1 MAHHTHDR
9 RSIAARSS
17 PFFQGVSRFLARIG
31 VSPNAISVSSVF
43 FAVGA
48 SVGLILTAQSPNNR
62 LLWLTIAM
70 CIPLRLIANMLD
82 GMVAVDSGK
91 LSNVGELFNEVPD
104 RVSDVLIFVS
114 AGYAYGSTPSL
125 GYGLAI
131 IALFI
136 PYLRALGN
144 SMDVTQLFIGPM
156 AKSHRMFALAGICLY
171 NAIAPASLQVSTLLM
186 WGLAVIGFGGV
197 ITIFRRLQKIVAAVN
212 S

>member
-17 PFFQGVSRFLARIG
+17 PFFQGVSSFLAQTG
-31 VSPNAISVSSVF
+31 VSPNAISISSVF

-48 SVGLILTAQSPNNR
+48 SVSLILTTQSPNNR
-62 LLWLTIAM
+62 LLWLIIAI
-70 CIPLRLIANMLD
+70 CIPLRLTANMLD

-91 LSNVGELFNEVPD
+91 MSNVGELFNEVPD
-104 RVSDVLIFVS
+104 RVSDVLIFVC
-114 AGYAYGSTPSL
+114 AGYAYGSSPPL
-125 GYGLAI
+125 GYGLAL

-144 SMDVTQLFIGPM
+144 SMGVTQLFIGPM
-156 AKSHRMFALAGICLY
+156 AKSHRMFTLTGICLY
-171 NAIAPASLQVSTLLM
+171 NAIAPAALQVPALLM
-186 WGLAVIGFGGV
+186 WGLAVIGFGGLV
-197 ITIFRRLQKIVAAVN
+197 TIFRRLQKIIAAVN